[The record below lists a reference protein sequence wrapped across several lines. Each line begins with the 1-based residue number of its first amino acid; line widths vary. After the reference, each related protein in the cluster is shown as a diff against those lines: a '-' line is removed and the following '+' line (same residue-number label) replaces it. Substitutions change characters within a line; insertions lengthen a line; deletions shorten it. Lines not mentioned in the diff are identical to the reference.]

1 LIDVQDSQKSV
12 RSSRV
17 DGPPP
22 LPPRLSDKRAPD
34 LDTLSGGAKGTPP
47 TGELMQIVLEHAQLA
62 EQILTSLGHM
72 LPSFVPVASQL
83 IASMRLGV
91 VSSLKQATSQPNQS
105 LAAGAGPAQPPQ
117 PTPPD
122 QNAGGGGAT
131 GAGVPPPPAA
141 APPGGAG
148 APVQ

>member
-1 LIDVQDSQKSV
+1 MIDTQDSSKHI

-22 LPPRLSDKRAPD
+22 LPPKLSDKQAPN
-34 LDTLSGGAKGTPP
+34 LDTLAGTSGGGTPP
-47 TGELMQIVLEHAQLA
+47 TGELMQIALEHAQLA

-72 LPSFVPVASQL
+72 LPSFVPVAAQL

-91 VSSLKQATSQPNQS
+91 VKALKDTTANPQQS
-105 LAAGAGPAQPPQ
+105 LAAGAGPSQSPQQPS
-117 PTPPD
+117 PD
-122 QNAGGGGAT
+122 QGGGAPG
-131 GAGVPPPPAA
+131 GAGMPPPPAA

-148 APVQ
+148 LPAQ

>member
-1 LIDVQDSQKSV
+1 MIDTQDSAKSG
-12 RSSRV
+12 RPSRL

-22 LPPRLSDKRAPD
+22 LPPKLSDKSAPD
-34 LDTLSGGAKGTPP
+34 LDKLSGGASGTPP

-91 VSSLKQATSQPNQS
+91 VSSLKQTAANPQQS
-105 LAAGAGPAQPPQ
+105 LAAGAGSAQPPQ
-117 PTPPD
+117 GAAPPSPSGAPPT
-122 QNAGGGGAT
+122 GGM
-131 GAGVPPPPAA
+131 PPPPAA
-141 APPGGAG
+141 APPAGGPG
-148 APVQ
+148 AVQ